1 MAVTRKNTAGSTRIA
16 RLDKLSGILSEL
28 GRVYREARRGEIDI
42 QDGTRL
48 ASILA
53 TMRLVVEGSEI
64 ERRVAELETRMK
76 GPQR

>member
-1 MAVTRKNTAGSTRIA
+1 MAASRKNSAAGTRIA
-16 RLDKLSGILSEL
+16 RLDKMSGILTEL
-28 GRVYREARRGEIDI
+28 GRVYREARRGEMDV

-64 ERRVAELETRMK
+64 ERRVQDLEARMEAK
-76 GPQR
+76 R